1 MAQRMNPM
9 AYQADLAKVLDAGRG
24 SVVIGGELSRHGY
37 LTKAK
42 TEEEALKEMQD
53 NKLSQ
58 KPITGFQFNVKDA
71 RVISGDGIGT
81 IMEQI
86 IVSGFKPNKDNS
98 ATFVECRCGHR
109 MPKLYATE
117 NGQIVDISK
126 EFEGKP
132 VSYQGPVQVAYSLS
146 KGKNDGRI
154 YLNVDGV
161 MFATKPDVFVPDENG
176 GNVFAPTAFYGQ
188 TAAPAQPAGFAAQAA
203 APVQQAPIQ
212 QAAPA
217 QAAAPVQ
224 QVPVQQAAPAQAAPT
239 GFAQAAA
246 PAQAAPVQ
254 QAAGWTWPQ

>member
-24 SVVIGGELSRHGY
+24 SVVIGGELSRHVY

-42 TEEEALKEMQD
+42 TEEEALKEMQE

-58 KPITGFQFNVKDA
+58 KPITGFQFSVKDA
-71 RVISGDGIGT
+71 SVISGDGIGT

-86 IVSGFKPNKDNS
+86 IASGFKPNKDNS

-176 GNVFAPTAFYGQ
+176 GNGRDVSAAFAPTAFYGQ

-203 APVQQAPIQ
+203 A
-212 QAAPA
+212 

-224 QVPVQQAAPAQAAPT
+224 QAPVQQAPVQQAAPAQAAPT
-239 GFAQAAA
+239 GFAQAAT

-254 QAAGWTWPQ
+254 QPAGWKWPQ

>member
-1 MAQRMNPM
+1 
-9 AYQADLAKVLDAGRG
+9 
-24 SVVIGGELSRHGY
+24 
-37 LTKAK
+37 
-42 TEEEALKEMQD
+42 
-53 NKLSQ
+53 
-58 KPITGFQFNVKDA
+58 
-71 RVISGDGIGT
+71 
-81 IMEQI
+81 
-86 IVSGFKPNKDNS
+86 
-98 ATFVECRCGHR
+98 

-146 KGKNDGRI
+146 KGKNDERI

-176 GNVFAPTAFYGQ
+176 GNGRDVSAAFAPTAFYGQ

-203 APVQQAPIQ
+203 APVQQA
-212 QAAPA
+212 APA
-217 QAAAPVQ
+217 QAAA
-224 QVPVQQAAPAQAAPT
+224 PVQQAAPAQAAPT

-254 QAAGWTWPQ
+254 QPAGWTWPQ

>member
-9 AYQADLAKVLDAGRG
+9 SFQADLAKVLDAGRG
-24 SVVIGGELSRHGY
+24 SIVIGGELSRHGY

-176 GNVFAPTAFYGQ
+176 GNGRDVSAAFAPTAFYGQ
-188 TAAPAQPAGFAAQAA
+188 TAAPA
-203 APVQQAPIQ
+203 QQAPIQ

-254 QAAGWTWPQ
+254 QAAGWKWPQ

>member
-24 SVVIGGELSRHGY
+24 SGELSRHGY

-176 GNVFAPTAFYGQ
+176 GNGRDVSAAFAPTAFYGQ
-188 TAAPAQPAGFAAQAA
+188 TAAPAQPAGFA
-203 APVQQAPIQ
+203 
-212 QAAPA
+212 A

-254 QAAGWTWPQ
+254 QPAGWTWPQ

>member
-1 MAQRMNPM
+1 
-9 AYQADLAKVLDAGRG
+9 
-24 SVVIGGELSRHGY
+24 
-37 LTKAK
+37 
-42 TEEEALKEMQD
+42 
-53 NKLSQ
+53 
-58 KPITGFQFNVKDA
+58 
-71 RVISGDGIGT
+71 
-81 IMEQI
+81 MEQI

-176 GNVFAPTAFYGQ
+176 GNGRDVSAAFAPTAFYGQ
-188 TAAPAQPAGFAAQAA
+188 TAAPAQPAGFA
-203 APVQQAPIQ
+203 
-212 QAAPA
+212 A

-254 QAAGWTWPQ
+254 QPAGWTWPQ

>member
-1 MAQRMNPM
+1 M
-9 AYQADLAKVLDAGRG
+9 DT
-24 SVVIGGELSRHGY
+24 

-176 GNVFAPTAFYGQ
+176 GNGRDVSAAFAPTAFYGQ
-188 TAAPAQPAGFAAQAA
+188 TAAPAQPAGICSSGSSSSTAGTCSAGSSSTGSSNRICSGSGSSTGSSSTAASRLDMATVKKRKQSESPTWWLFLFAFLCFSLAH
-203 APVQQAPIQ
+203 I
-212 QAAPA
+212 
-217 QAAAPVQ
+217 
-224 QVPVQQAAPAQAAPT
+224 
-239 GFAQAAA
+239 
-246 PAQAAPVQ
+246 
-254 QAAGWTWPQ
+254 

>member
-1 MAQRMNPM
+1 MNPM

-176 GNVFAPTAFYGQ
+176 GNGRDVSAAFAPTALCQFLIGKVKQLYF
-188 TAAPAQPAGFAAQAA
+188 QPAGFA
-203 APVQQAPIQ
+203 
-212 QAAPA
+212 A

-224 QVPVQQAAPAQAAPT
+224 QVPVQQAAPAQAVPT

-254 QAAGWTWPQ
+254 QPAGWTWPQ

>member
-9 AYQADLAKVLDAGRG
+9 SYQADLAKVLDAGRG

-42 TEEEALKEMQD
+42 TEEEALKEMQE

-86 IVSGFKPNKDNS
+86 IVSGFKPNKDGS

-161 MFATKPDVFVPDENG
+161 MFATKPDIFIPDENG
-176 GNVFAPTAFYGQ
+176 GSGRDVSAAFAPTAFYGQ
-188 TAAPAQPAGFAAQAA
+188 AAAPAQPAGFAAQAA
-203 APVQQAPIQ
+203 APAQQ
-212 QAAPA
+212 
-217 QAAAPVQ
+217 APVQ
-224 QVPVQQAAPAQAAPT
+224 QAIPAQAVPAQAAPT

-254 QAAGWTWPQ
+254 QPAGWTWPQ

>member
-24 SVVIGGELSRHGY
+24 SVVGELSRHGY

-161 MFATKPDVFVPDENG
+161 MFATKPDVFVPDENS
-176 GNVFAPTAFYGQ
+176 GNGRDVSAAFAPTAFYGQ
-188 TAAPAQPAGFAAQAA
+188 AAAPAQPAGFAAQAA
-203 APVQQAPIQ
+203 APVQQA
-212 QAAPA
+212 
-217 QAAAPVQ
+217 
-224 QVPVQQAAPAQAAPT
+224 PVQQAAPAQAAPT

-254 QAAGWTWPQ
+254 QPAGWTWPQ

>member
-176 GNVFAPTAFYGQ
+176 GNGRDVSAAFAP
-188 TAAPAQPAGFAAQAA
+188 FAAQAA
-203 APVQQAPIQ
+203 APVQ

-254 QAAGWTWPQ
+254 QPAGWTWPQ

>member
-176 GNVFAPTAFYGQ
+176 GNGRDVSAAFAPTAFYGQ
-188 TAAPAQPAGFAAQAA
+188 AAAPAQPAGFAAQAA
-203 APVQQAPIQ
+203 APVQQAPVQ
-212 QAAPA
+212 QA
-217 QAAAPVQ
+217 
-224 QVPVQQAAPAQAAPT
+224 PVQQAAPAQAAPT

-254 QAAGWTWPQ
+254 QPAGWTWPQ

>member
-1 MAQRMNPM
+1 
-9 AYQADLAKVLDAGRG
+9 
-24 SVVIGGELSRHGY
+24 
-37 LTKAK
+37 
-42 TEEEALKEMQD
+42 
-53 NKLSQ
+53 
-58 KPITGFQFNVKDA
+58 
-71 RVISGDGIGT
+71 
-81 IMEQI
+81 
-86 IVSGFKPNKDNS
+86 
-98 ATFVECRCGHR
+98 

-161 MFATKPDVFVPDENG
+161 MFATKPDIFIPDENG
-176 GNVFAPTAFYGQ
+176 GSGRDVSAAFAPTAFYGQ
-188 TAAPAQPAGFAAQAA
+188 AAAPAQPAGFA
-203 APVQQAPIQ
+203 
-212 QAAPA
+212 A

-254 QAAGWTWPQ
+254 QPAGWTWPQ

>member
-9 AYQADLAKVLDAGRG
+9 AYQADLAKVLDAGKG
-24 SVVIGGELSRHGY
+24 SIVIGGELSRHGY

-132 VSYQGPVQVAYSLS
+132 VSYQ
-146 KGKNDGRI
+146 
-154 YLNVDGV
+154 VDQLRSSI
-161 MFATKPDVFVPDENG
+161 M
-176 GNVFAPTAFYGQ
+176 TAFWHDRL
-188 TAAPAQPAGFAAQAA
+188 FLRLL
-203 APVQQAPIQ
+203 VQRYEEFLYLPN
-212 QAAPA
+212 
-217 QAAAPVQ
+217 
-224 QVPVQQAAPAQAAPT
+224 
-239 GFAQAAA
+239 FCL
-246 PAQAAPVQ
+246 
-254 QAAGWTWPQ
+254 